1 MKNFT
6 SIITAIA
13 FAGIISFV
21 SCSKDRIEPNED
33 LNSYES
39 MDEYLD
45 SKKQAEQEY
54 EITEEG
60 SEPLQGQQG
69 TKIWIGKDLLM
80 FPDSSDVEW
89 PFTIRL
95 VELYTPKD
103 MIYYQMPSVA
113 GQNMLETEGEI
124 RVRAFKVDPNG
135 VEQELLLKPGRV
147 FAIEMPSDSIRNNLS
162 VYYGYTNQ
170 SRPDWTTN
178 VQSLGGNN
186 ASLLFT
192 PTATGHS
199 ATIGKLG
206 WINCGRPNTGQ
217 HTLSFTSETDELTN
231 VKIFVYLPVYKGVV
245 QSYNQSTCAMPD
257 SSYVKVLAMAI
268 NSSDELFYTYAY
280 TTLNNSATVPIT
292 LEAISD
298 EQLTQLLDS
307 L

>member
-124 RVRAFKVDPNG
+124 RVRAFKVDQNG

-147 FAIEMPSDSIRNNLS
+147 FAIEMPAI
-162 VYYGYTNQ
+162 
-170 SRPDWTTN
+170 
-178 VQSLGGNN
+178 
-186 ASLLFT
+186 ASEITYRFIMDIPINRDPIGLPTFRVWAEIMHRSYLLLLLQ
-192 PTATGHS
+192 G
-199 ATIGKLG
+199 
-206 WINCGRPNTGQ
+206 
-217 HTLSFTSETDELTN
+217 TL
-231 VKIFVYLPVYKGVV
+231 P
-245 QSYNQSTCAMPD
+245 
-257 SSYVKVLAMAI
+257 
-268 NSSDELFYTYAY
+268 
-280 TTLNNSATVPIT
+280 
-292 LEAISD
+292 
-298 EQLTQLLDS
+298 QLVS
-307 L
+307 